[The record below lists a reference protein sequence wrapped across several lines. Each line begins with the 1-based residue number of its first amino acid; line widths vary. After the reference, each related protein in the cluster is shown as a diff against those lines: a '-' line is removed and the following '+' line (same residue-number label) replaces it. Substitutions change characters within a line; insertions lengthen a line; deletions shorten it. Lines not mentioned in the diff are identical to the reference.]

1 MSATATHAAS
11 SRSFRAA
18 FSDRA
23 RRAVSR
29 ARPPRAARASAGGN
43 AEREKSAGGSGSS
56 SGRGSDGASTSTSER
71 RISRSEAL
79 RRTDAVIARRPT
91 LPETLRCLDEV
102 SRAAGIP
109 PARCVWFSKLTHTH
123 TRWSLP
129 ELLSACK
136 AVEGAEL
143 AELVRL
149 AGVNGAPTTALGL
162 FREARALGWCDADGG
177 AAVAAMAWIHDGAGQ
192 AKAADALWA
201 ELHERARRGDVD
213 VAALRRAAGV
223 KPWGVKKRSRDARA
237 NAARDSSSR
246 DDRDASPLSSSA
258 PPRRVSVISPSPTD
272 ISRARFETFAVE
284 VASKARRR
292 SRAAVTAYA
301 RMRDGDPASNWRGR
315 DEAGAPSRFP
325 RRVFTAACRAASRVG
340 DVSFASRVAVDMIID
355 GVTPD
360 TYAVACLVPILGRT
374 GRAVDADAA
383 EAIFLRA
390 REEGRGPRTPNAL
403 GGVAWSCAV
412 GAACRAGRLDR
423 AADLLAEMGEEPFMR
438 EWPQSPIEEGESEG
452 RRRRPK
458 AKKAKA
464 GRRRPP
470 PPPPPRTPR
479 RLRLASRVA
488 RLRSVAPPRPRTRR

>member
-43 AEREKSAGGSGSS
+43 AEREKSAGGSGGS

-79 RRTDAVIARRPT
+79 RRTDAIIARRPT

-109 PARCVWFSKLTHTH
+109 PARCVWFSKLWAHASR
-123 TRWSLP
+123 RWSLP

-201 ELHERARRGDVD
+201 ELHERARRRRQTVGGQE
-213 VAALRRAAGV
+213 AL
-223 KPWGVKKRSRDARA
+223 
-237 NAARDSSSR
+237 
-246 DDRDASPLSSSA
+246 
-258 PPRRVSVISPSPTD
+258 
-272 ISRARFETFAVE
+272 
-284 VASKARRR
+284 
-292 SRAAVTAYA
+292 
-301 RMRDGDPASNWRGR
+301 
-315 DEAGAPSRFP
+315 
-325 RRVFTAACRAASRVG
+325 
-340 DVSFASRVAVDMIID
+340 
-355 GVTPD
+355 
-360 TYAVACLVPILGRT
+360 
-374 GRAVDADAA
+374 
-383 EAIFLRA
+383 
-390 REEGRGPRTPNAL
+390 
-403 GGVAWSCAV
+403 
-412 GAACRAGRLDR
+412 
-423 AADLLAEMGEEPFMR
+423 
-438 EWPQSPIEEGESEG
+438 Q
-452 RRRRPK
+452 RRP
-458 AKKAKA
+458 
-464 GRRRPP
+464 RERRP
-470 PPPPPRTPR
+470 
-479 RLRLASRVA
+479 RLELER
-488 RLRSVAPPRPRTRR
+488 